1 MPVTSESEQE
11 WLRVHAYLNRN
22 RHDLAVRA
30 AAGYPAAARVAGTPL
45 LAPPAWRPRFPVPLG
60 DVRLEFREEA
70 PAPRV
75 TDIADIAP
83 GQLPARAD
91 GTRYRRYSDVVR
103 ELASPA
109 IFENRSTYRLLD
121 ADLAGAD
128 LAGTGPHLTFTRGR
142 FFDAVDVGGPAAHE
156 FAAAEMGLDRG
167 QPLRHAIGDPWDPAA
182 RPGAIA
188 AGALTLR
195 HDRAA
200 GTASFP
206 LHWRDPARVG
216 HAGGMYQVIPV
227 GIFQPSGEAPWN
239 EANDFDLWRGMLR
252 EFAEELLGADE
263 DHGSERAP
271 IDYDRWPFARA
282 MTDALRDGRI
292 RAYCLGMGADPLTFA
307 LDLLTV
313 VVIDAPLFDDL
324 FGELAERNAEG
335 TVLKPRPLDEPTIT
349 ELTDREPVQAA
360 GAALLKLA
368 IEHRDAL
375 LGDLPAA
382 LAPLLEVRALGPE
395 GGVLPV
401 PRIHPGAVR
410 QPVEH
415 LRHHALVQRGE
426 PRRVLLRIPHP
437 AGEQAVAGEQVRSGP
452 TGLID
457 QRDAARRVP
466 DQVDHRQGRVA
477 EPDGPAVL
485 DELVGRHRDARC
497 VRRVCHRGRPGRR
510 LDVRQRLPVVRML
523 VRGHD
528 PLHWRVGDHREQPL
542 RLGRR
547 VDQQSLPGAVPEQ
560 VGVVLVRPHGDL
572 GHRQAV
578 DLPRVGRPADTH
590 VSGVSHEEESIPA
603 PNPGRPGARLR
614 SPHVIADPVHV
625 PARGGLITARSGT
638 AAGEHVGVI
647 AAAQPGPRMAGWA
660 TAAARDHLA
669 GRV

>member
-1 MPVTSESEQE
+1 VVPVTSESEQE

-30 AAGYPAAARVAGTPL
+30 AAGYPAANRVAGTPL
-45 LAPPAWRPRFPVPLG
+45 LAPPAWRPRFPAPLG
-60 DVRLEFREEA
+60 DVRLEFREQA

-83 GQLPARAD
+83 QQLPARAD
-91 GTRYRRYSDVVR
+91 GTRYRRYSDVVL

-121 ADLAGAD
+121 ADL
-128 LAGTGPHLTFTRGR
+128 TGERPHLTFTRGR
-142 FFDAVDVGGPAAHE
+142 FFDGVDVGGPAAHE
-156 FAAAEMGLDRG
+156 FAAAELQANRGL
-167 QPLRHAIGDPWDPAA
+167 PLRHAIGDPWDPAA
-182 RPGAIA
+182 RPAVIA

-292 RAYCLGMGADPLTFA
+292 RAYCLGLGADPLTFA
-307 LDLLTV
+307 LDLLTA
-313 VVIDAPLFDDL
+313 VVIDAPLYDEL
-324 FGELAERNAEG
+324 FGELAEHNAEG
-335 TVLKPRPLDEPTIT
+335 TVLKPRPFDEATIDQ
-349 ELTDREPVQAA
+349 LTTREPVQAA

-368 IEHRDAL
+368 IAHRGIL
-375 LGDLPAA
+375 LGGLPAA
-382 LAPLLEVRALGPE
+382 LAPLGQVRPLGPE
-395 GGVLPV
+395 RGVRPV
-401 PRIHPGAVR
+401 PRIDPGAVR
-410 QPVEH
+410 QPVED
-415 LRHHALVQRGE
+415 LRHHALVQRRE
-426 PRRVLLRIPHP
+426 PRRVLLRVPHP
-437 AGEQAVAGEQVRSGP
+437 AGEQAVAGEQVRPGP
-452 TGLID
+452 VRLVD
-457 QRDAARRVP
+457 KRDAARRVP
-466 DQVDHRQGRVA
+466 DQVNHGQGRVA
-477 EPDGPAVL
+477 EPDRAAVL
-485 DELVGRHRDARC
+485 DELVGRHRDAGR
-497 VRRVCHRGRPGRR
+497 VRRVRHGGRPGRR
-510 LDVRQRLPVVRML
+510 LDLRQRLPVVRVLMG
-523 VRGHD
+523 GHD
-528 PLHWRVGDHREQPL
+528 PLHGRVADHREQPL

-547 VDQQSLPGAVPEQ
+547 VDQQSLPAAVPEQ
-560 VGVVLVRPHGDL
+560 VGVVLVGPHGDL

-590 VSGVSHEEESIPA
+590 VTGVSHGKDPIGGSGGSSP
-603 PNPGRPGARLR
+603 PG
-614 SPHVIADPVHV
+614 
-625 PARGGLITARSGT
+625 
-638 AAGEHVGVI
+638 
-647 AAAQPGPRMAGWA
+647 
-660 TAAARDHLA
+660 
-669 GRV
+669 

>member
-1 MPVTSESEQE
+1 MPVTSESEQQ

-22 RHDLAVRA
+22 RRGLAVRA
-30 AAGYPAAARVAGTPL
+30 AAGYPAADRVAGTPL
-45 LAPPAWRPRFPVPLG
+45 LAPPAWRPRVPVPLG
-60 DVRLEFREEA
+60 DVRLEFREHA

-83 GQLPARAD
+83 EQLPTRAD

-109 IFENRSTYRLLD
+109 IFENRRTYRLLD
-121 ADLAGAD
+121 ADLAGAASPRGD
-128 LAGTGPHLTFTRGR
+128 APPATPRGPHLTFTRGR
-142 FFDAVDVGGPAAHE
+142 FFDGVDVGGPAAHE
-156 FAAAEMGLDRG
+156 YAAAELSRAETGRDSGL
-167 QPLRHAIGDPWDPAA
+167 PLRRAIGDPWDPAA

-188 AGALTLR
+188 VGALTLR
-195 HDRAA
+195 HDREA
-200 GTASFP
+200 GAASFP

-252 EFAEELLGADE
+252 EFAEELLGVDE

-292 RAYCLGMGADPLTFA
+292 RAYCLGFGADPLTFA

-313 VVIDAPLFDDL
+313 VVIDAPLFDEL

-335 TVLKPRPLDEPTIT
+335 TVLKPRPFDQQTIA
-349 ELTDREPVQAA
+349 ELTTREPVQAA

-368 IEHRDAL
+368 IAHRALL
-375 LGDLPAA
+375 LGDLPAP
-382 LAPLLEVRALGPE
+382 LAPLFQVRPLGAE
-395 GGVLPV
+395 RGVLPV
-401 PRIHPGAVR
+401 SRIDPGAVR
-410 QPVEH
+410 QPVED
-415 LRHHALVQRGE
+415 LRHHALVERRE
-426 PRRVLLRIPHP
+426 PRRVLLRVPHP
-437 AGEQAVAGEQVRSGP
+437 AREQAVAGEQVRLPSAW
-452 TGLID
+452 LVD

-466 DQVDHRQGRVA
+466 DQVDHRQERVA
-477 EPDGPAVL
+477 EPDRAAVF
-485 DELVGRHRDARC
+485 DELVGRYRDARRI
-497 VRRVCHRGRPGRR
+497 RRVRHSGRPGRR
-510 LDVRQRLPVVRML
+510 LDVSQRLPVVRML

-528 PLHWRVGDHREQPL
+528 SLYGCVADHLEQPL

-547 VDQQSLPGAVPEQ
+547 VDQQCLPGAVPEQ
-560 VGVVLVRPHGDL
+560 VGVVLVGPHGDL

-590 VSGVSHEEESIPA
+590 VSGVSH
-603 PNPGRPGARLR
+603 RKTL
-614 SPHVIADPVHV
+614 
-625 PARGGLITARSGT
+625 
-638 AAGEHVGVI
+638 
-647 AAAQPGPRMAGWA
+647 AQPGPRPAGWA
-660 TAAARDHLA
+660 TAPARDHHA
-669 GRV
+669 DRV